1 MYKDELFYGGGG
13 GGGGQAKE
21 YYKIILLE
29 RGIAYSEILQKIS
42 RSCNKLR
49 DLVAN

>member
-1 MYKDELFYGGGG
+1 MYKDELFHGGGG
-13 GGGGQAKE
+13 GGVDRQKNT
-21 YYKIILLE
+21 IILLE
-29 RGIAYSEILQKIS
+29 RGIAYSKILQKLP